1 MAKMTE
7 LSRKTRETSIEAR
20 LELNGSGQSSINTQ
34 IYFLKHLLE
43 SFVFHGR
50 FDLMLEA
57 RGDIEVDQHHL
68 LEDCGL
74 VLGQLFRQALK
85 ELKGINRAGFFVMP
99 MDDALALAAVDIS
112 GRPYVQYELKTR
124 RRFCG
129 DLDTDQVE
137 EFFNGFSRG
146 LMANLVIKAI
156 GKNDHH
162 KLEAVF
168 KAFGRALKYALSIE
182 EGASEIIRD
191 YLPSLKGIIDL

>member
-1 MAKMTE
+1 MTKRAE
-7 LSRKTRETSIEAR
+7 LSRKTKETSIEAR

-74 VLGQLFRQALK
+74 VLGQLFLQAVK

-112 GRPYVQYELKTR
+112 GRPYLQYELKTR

-146 LMANLVIKAI
+146 LMANLVIKAR
-156 GKNDHH
+156 GRNDHH
-162 KLEAVF
+162 KLEAAF
-168 KAFGRALKYALSIE
+168 KAFGRALKYALSTE
-182 EGASEIIRD
+182 EGVSEVIRD
-191 YLPSLKGIIDL
+191 SLPSLKGIIDL